1 MWVGAERSEFPQ
13 MHHIQIKQKTSIN
26 FNLIIIMKKDYL
38 KPTMEVV
45 EIQLSDCIAG
55 SIQVASGKV
64 NLQEVDS
71 SDNTEQLSVWG
82 DGTSNF

>member
-1 MWVGAERSEFPQ
+1 
-13 MHHIQIKQKTSIN
+13 
-26 FNLIIIMKKDYL
+26 MKKDYL

-45 EIQLSDCIAG
+45 EVQLSDCIAG

-71 SDNTEQLSVWG
+71 SDNSDQLSVWE
-82 DGTSNF
+82 DGSSNF